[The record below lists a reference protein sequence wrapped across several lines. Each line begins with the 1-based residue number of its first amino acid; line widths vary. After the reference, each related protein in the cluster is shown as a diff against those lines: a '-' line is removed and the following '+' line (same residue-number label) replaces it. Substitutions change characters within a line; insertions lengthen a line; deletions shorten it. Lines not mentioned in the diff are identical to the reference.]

1 MGWMSRAGKQAAV
14 AGLEVTVLS
23 AVTQTEQEE
32 PHMSCHRV
40 PVKHS
45 SSITRTCGTVRD
57 AIAASPRTE
66 LQSALSRQSEDSH
79 TLHGVILFRYE

>member
-1 MGWMSRAGKQAAV
+1 MGWMSQAGKQAAL
-14 AGLEVTVLS
+14 AGLEVTLLS

-45 SSITRTCGTVRD
+45 SSITHTCSTVRD
-57 AIAASPRTE
+57 AITASPRTE
-66 LQSALSRQSEDSH
+66 LGSALPRQSEDSH
-79 TLHGVILFRYE
+79 TLCGVVLFR